1 MLDFNHVAGFHRE
14 TDMRAYS
21 IRDSCLYGL
30 SVSPAC
36 EPGDEMAL
44 DLVLET
50 RGPKILPTMA
60 SVLAESLSRFLGLD
74 MSGVTHAQQ
83 QLICYRP
90 LPPQGDL
97 VIEGHVTAVIDKGA
111 EKGALVTFE
120 NVATMK
126 GETAPLFTL
135 ANTLFAR
142 RDGGFGRN
150 FGESVARHMV
160 PARDADHVERSQT
173 RSDQALLFRLN
184 GDLNPLHAEPSF
196 AAKAGF
202 PKPILHG
209 LCTYG
214 MACRAIVR
222 TVLGGDPSRI
232 HRFDVRFT
240 APLYPGETLQT
251 EIWIDGEII
260 SFRCTAVERTIV
272 VLDGGQC
279 TIAQQRPDG

>member
-1 MLDFNHVAGFHRE
+1 MLDFDHVAGFRRE
-14 TDMRAYS
+14 TDGRAFS
-21 IRDSCLYGL
+21 IRDTCLYGL

-36 EPGDEMAL
+36 EPDDEMAL

-74 MSGVTHAQQ
+74 MRGVTHAQQ
-83 QLICYRP
+83 QLICHRP
-90 LPPQGDL
+90 LPQQGDL
-97 VIEGHVTAVIDKGA
+97 VIEGHVTAGLDKGA

-120 NVATMK
+120 NVATLK

-150 FGESVARHMV
+150 FGDHVARHIV
-160 PARDADHVERSQT
+160 PARDADLFERSQT
-173 RSDQALLFRLN
+173 RPDQALLFRLN

-196 AAKAGF
+196 ATKAGF
-202 PKPILHG
+202 PRPILHG

-222 TVLGGDPSRI
+222 TVLGGDPSPI
-232 HRFDVRFT
+232 YRFDVRFT
-240 APLYPGETLQT
+240 APFYPGETLHT
-251 EIWIDGEII
+251 EIWIDGDMI
-260 SFRCTAVERTIV
+260 SFRCTAVERAIV

-279 TIAQQRPDG
+279 IIAQRRPAA